1 LLTQYSTYLIVD
13 RQYEKVL
20 EVLTCDL
27 ALKKPLTP
35 AQLLVRARAL
45 IHLGQPNLALNDAQE
60 AYLRR
65 QEDTL
70 FPSPIDPKNGAA
82 ESILAEALCIN
93 GRYQEAEIFFVIAI
107 DGVNLELRT
116 VLVYAECLDKLGRI
130 SEAIEM
136 LHKMA
141 LNRMNIPA
149 IWIHGARLM
158 LRYPTLRDIT
168 IQWVQESKTY
178 HSRDCE
184 IIELTKRLNC

>member
-13 RQYEKVL
+13 HQYEKVL

-45 IHLGQPNLALNDAQE
+45 IHLGQSQLALNDAQE
-60 AYLRR
+60 AYSRR
-65 QEDTL
+65 TEETL
-70 FPSPIDPKNGAA
+70 FPSAIDPKNGAA
-82 ESILAEALCIN
+82 ESMLAETLCIN
-93 GRYQEAEIFFVIAI
+93 GRYQKALYFFEIAT
-107 DGVNLELRT
+107 DGINLEPRT
-116 VLVYAECLDKLGRI
+116 VLAYAECLDKLGRI

-136 LHKMA
+136 LHKTA
-141 LNRMNIPA
+141 LNRINIPA

-168 IQWVQESKTY
+168 IEWVQESKMY
-178 HSRDCE
+178 HPEDCE
-184 IIELTKRLNC
+184 ISELTKKLNY